1 MTSIH
6 QFNDSN
12 AKFLITIPDFMDR
25 ALPAAKK
32 CGIEE
37 IFVLGEADGATPY
50 SELLSNE
57 GNPPE
62 VAIDPKNDLVA
73 LPYSSGTTG
82 LSKGV
87 MLTHENLVSD
97 MVLTTSINTL
107 TDDDVLIG
115 VLPFSISMGWS

>member
-1 MTSIH
+1 
-6 QFNDSN
+6 
-12 AKFLITIPDFMDR
+12 MDR
-25 ALPAAKK
+25 ALPAAEK

-37 IFVLGEADGATPY
+37 IFVLGEAQGATSF
-50 SELLSNE
+50 SELLRND
-57 GNPPE
+57 GVPPE
-62 VAIDPKNDLVA
+62 VVIDPKNDLVA

-107 TDDDVLIG
+107 TDDDVLILSLIHISEPKRRYAIADAVVG
-115 VLPFSISMGWS
+115 V